1 KASRTGCRETPSC
14 RAISASERG
23 SPGLSCNCT
32 IAWRRMAKTRL
43 LTVEGFSI
51 CAGASEAIDVILD
64 SPILPYYHFLSRC
77 LGGRLIAARPQG
89 GNMLIKTFAA
99 ALAAGIVVSLSTPV
113 LSADYTLSINTA
125 LATSDPLYRG
135 LEAFR
140 DNVAAASNGA
150 LEVKL
155 FPNSQ
160 LGADEDV
167 LEQARAGAPVAV
179 VVDGGRLAAFV
190 NEFGVLGAPYLAS
203 GYDGI
208 RKVVVSDQFETWVQK
223 LHDASGH
230 QVLSF
235 NWWQGERHLW
245 TKNEVNVPADLNGN
259 RMRTPGAPVWV
270 ETVTAMGAV
279 PTPMPFAEV
288 YSALEQNVID
298 SVEAQLPA
306 GLGAN
311 LQEVTS
317 VLTKTGHINLITGL
331 VTSGPWFDSLPEEL
345 QTVLREEALKAGD
358 IASYGTQDALAQIA
372 ADLVAAGMTV
382 NEIDVTPFR
391 EATAGVYEKLGY
403 GALRDELQAIAAQ

>member
-1 KASRTGCRETPSC
+1 MK
-14 RAISASERG
+14 
-23 SPGLSCNCT
+23 
-32 IAWRRMAKTRL
+32 
-43 LTVEGFSI
+43 
-51 CAGASEAIDVILD
+51 
-64 SPILPYYHFLSRC
+64 
-77 LGGRLIAARPQG
+77 LIP
-89 GNMLIKTFAA
+89 LAA
-99 ALAAGIVVSLSTPV
+99 ALAAGFVVSLSAPV
-113 LSADYTLSINTA
+113 LSAEYTLSINTA
-125 LATSDPLYRG
+125 LATSDPLYKG

-140 DNVAAASNGA
+140 DNVAAASDGA

-270 ETVTAMGAV
+270 ETVSAMGAT
-279 PTPMPFAEV
+279 PTPLPFSEV

-306 GLGAN
+306 GQGAN

-317 VLTKTGHINLITGL
+317 VLTKTAHINLITGL
-331 VTSGPWFDSLPEEL
+331 VTSAPWFDSLPAEL
-345 QTVLREEALKAGD
+345 QTVLRDEALKAGD
-358 IASYGTQDALAQIA
+358 IASYGTQDALAQIE
-372 ADLVAAGMTV
+372 ADLLAKGMTI
-382 NEIDVTPFR
+382 NDIDVTPFKD
-391 EATAGVYEKLGY
+391 ATAGVYDKLGY